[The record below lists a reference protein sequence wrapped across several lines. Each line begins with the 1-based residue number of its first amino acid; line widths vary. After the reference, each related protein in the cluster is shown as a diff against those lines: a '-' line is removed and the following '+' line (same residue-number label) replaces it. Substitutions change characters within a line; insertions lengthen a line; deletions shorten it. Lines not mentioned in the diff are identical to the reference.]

1 MISGGREYAEDMRM
15 VDSAFCKL
23 CSLMGDLSPRVRASA
38 IGLLGSLKGVSR
50 RHIEQALDK
59 KQIRVEDSGPE
70 EERTGINT
78 CGAFIHGLEDEFLEV
93 CSFNI
98 HISSLLNTQTLI
110 S

>member
-1 MISGGREYAEDMRM
+1 MVPGGRDYGEDMRM

-38 IGLLGSLKGVSR
+38 MALLGSLKSVSR

-59 KQIRVEDSGPE
+59 KQIRVEDEGSE
-70 EERTGINT
+70 AERTGINT

-93 CSFNI
+93 R
-98 HISSLLNTQTLI
+98 LLILLI
-110 S
+110 LY

>member
-1 MISGGREYAEDMRM
+1 MISGGKDYVEDMRM

-38 IGLLGSLKGVSR
+38 MALLGSLKGVSR

-59 KQIRVEDSGPE
+59 KQIRVEDEGPRA

-93 CSFNI
+93 RLKLINF
-98 HISSLLNTQTLI
+98 LL
-110 S
+110 